1 MNWKTTLVLL
11 LAVVGVGAYVSLVE
25 LRRPTPEQRARLAK
39 QILDLDPARV
49 HGVQLDLPDAKLTL
63 AREQGAWRIAPG
75 GFRADDA
82 LVSRL
87 LTHLGPLI
95 SERTL
100 SGGTTPLN
108 LANFGLE
115 PPAGTIRLQAEGVDY
130 TLLFGAL
137 TPVGDARYLK
147 RADQPDVMLVT
158 PSFYEDAN
166 KPADAFRDHQL
177 IHLDAWDVTRLRVD
191 GRTGA
196 LALERTG
203 TRWAIREPLA
213 DEADRS
219 EATMFV
225 NRLGGMRIQRFV
237 EDHPQPEQV
246 PAWGFDKPMAEV
258 TVERQTGQP
267 ARLTVLFGA
276 ALPDDASLVYA
287 KRGDEPFV
295 YAVPRT
301 DAQTLLIDPRALR
314 AQAPFSFFTT
324 EVQRISAERAPAAWT
339 IARTNAEW
347 RDAAGRLL
355 DTRRVDALV
364 SGLADLRIS
373 AFVDEAPHDL
383 ARYGLNPPWA
393 TVSVWLTGQE
403 QPQRLL
409 IGAAIEGDGSRYAR
423 VEGRAPI
430 MRLPPVVATLLPAA
444 ADDLLPEPSR
454 APAAQP
460 NQPAGAEHALDHG
473 HVNQGR

>member
-39 QILDLDPARV
+39 QILDLDPSRV
-49 HGVQLDLPDAKLTL
+49 HGVQLDLPDAKFTLT
-63 AREQGAWRIAPG
+63 RKQGAWRIAPG
-75 GFRADDA
+75 GLRADDA

-100 SGGTTPLN
+100 SGRATPLN
-108 LANFGLE
+108 LAHFGLE
-115 PPAGTIRLQAEGVDY
+115 PPVGTIRLQAEGADY

-137 TPVGDARYLK
+137 TPVGDVRYLK

-177 IHLDAWDVTRLRVD
+177 IRLDAWDVNRLRIA
-191 GRTGA
+191 GRTGP
-196 LALERTG
+196 LVLERTG
-203 TRWAIREPLA
+203 ARWAIREPLS
-213 DEADRS
+213 DEADRP
-219 EATMFV
+219 EATMCV

-246 PAWGFDKPMAEV
+246 PGWGFDKPLAEV

-267 ARLTVLFGA
+267 ARLTVFFGA

-287 KRGDEPFV
+287 KRDDEPVV
-295 YAVPRT
+295 YAVPRA
-301 DAQTLLIDPRALR
+301 DAETLLIDPRALR

-324 EVQRISAERAPAAWT
+324 EVQRIAVERTAGSWT

-347 RDAAGRLL
+347 KDAAGRLL
-355 DTRRVDALV
+355 DAQRVDALV

-373 AFVDEAPHDL
+373 AFVDEAPQDL

-393 TVSVWLTGQE
+393 TVSVWLAGQE

-409 IGAAIEGDGSRYAR
+409 IGATIEGDENRYAR

-430 MRLPPVVATLLPAA
+430 IRLPPVVATLLPATV
-444 ADDLLPEPSR
+444 DGLLPAGS
-454 APAAQP
+454 PAATAKP